1 MMQGGGFE
9 PPKAEP
15 AGLQPAPF
23 GHSGIPAGDAIV
35 AASPAGQIY
44 PPGGLA
50 VVVPATLGAV
60 VGRVRRRRGGR
71 RLGRLGRRRRP
82 LHELSGRRD
91 DVPRLE
97 EGLPL
102 NVARLLVR
110 RVAVERV
117 PVVCDLRPAVR
128 ALDGAYLRRRE
139 TGAEGRLRAG

>member
-1 MMQGGGFE
+1 MQGGGFE

-44 PPGGLA
+44 PPGRLA

-60 VGRVRRRRGGR
+60 VGRVLRPPRRRRT
-71 RLGRLGRRRRP
+71 RP
-82 LHELSGRRD
+82 TTA
-91 DVPRLE
+91 P
-97 EGLPL
+97 
-102 NVARLLVR
+102 

-128 ALDGAYLRRRE
+128 ALDGA
-139 TGAEGRLRAG
+139 